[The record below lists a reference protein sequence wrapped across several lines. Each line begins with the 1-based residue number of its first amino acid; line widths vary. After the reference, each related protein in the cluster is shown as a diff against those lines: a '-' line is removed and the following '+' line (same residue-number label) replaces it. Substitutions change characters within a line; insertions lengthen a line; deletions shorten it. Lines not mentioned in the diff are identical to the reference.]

1 MRTEMPRC
9 TSSSARRRL
18 MWYSGESTVGF
29 ESEVK
34 TEIRMLIQA
43 PLVWRGQPVAW
54 SCSRVHHGTR
64 CATMLILY
72 LLELFCYRVVQR
84 WRDIAEPTQDCGG
97 SLLLPI
103 VRKLGRREVALYA
116 LEIETAEC
124 ECSVIIEK

>member
-1 MRTEMPRC
+1 
-9 TSSSARRRL
+9 

-72 LLELFCYRVVQR
+72 LLGTFLLQSSSAGGEILPNQLRTAVVLCCYPLFV
-84 WRDIAEPTQDCGG
+84 
-97 SLLLPI
+97 
-103 VRKLGRREVALYA
+103 KLGRREVALYA